1 MNASPYD
8 IRRLV
13 LRQQVRDRYRLLFF
27 PGVVC
32 VAGLVSWLVRP
43 ATGGS
48 VVLFPLVGA
57 CAGMLPSL
65 WLGTP
70 SRMCLGG
77 TGDRARIEGW
87 MESHKHRFEP
97 GRGWVPALP
106 RPLYFDSQIVYFQG
120 DSVVGPL
127 VTLRK
132 LRAVLQASSKL
143 PA

>member
-1 MNASPYD
+1 M
-8 IRRLV
+8 
-13 LRQQVRDRYRLLFF
+13 
-27 PGVVC
+27 VC
-32 VAGLVSWLVRP
+32 VAGLISWFVRP

-48 VVLFPLVGA
+48 ASIFPLVGA

-70 SRMCLGG
+70 SRMCMGG
-77 TGDRARIEGW
+77 ADDRARIDRW
-87 MESHKHRFEP
+87 MQSHKHRFDP

-106 RPLYFDSQIVYFQG
+106 RPLYFDSQIVRYES
-120 DSVVGPL
+120 DSVIGPL

-132 LRAVLQASSKL
+132 LRAVLQASSHL